1 MPDVRETFKE
11 AWSQALVGLNAAEQ
25 EAEKVITKIADAA
38 GFTPDD
44 VRRHARE
51 FAERLQTQRKEIE
64 KTIDEA
70 VKRAASRFK
79 LPSREELDSLRQ
91 RVDAIAARVDAISK
105 TEAEAKAQGVAAPA
119 SSEQASPQQEEKAED
134 EGA

>member
-25 EAEKVITKIADAA
+25 EAEKVINKIADAA
-38 GFTPDD
+38 GFTPED

-51 FAERLQTQRKEIE
+51 FAERLQMQRKEIE

-70 VKRAASRFK
+70 VKRATSRFK
-79 LPSREELDSLRQ
+79 LPTREELEGLRQ
-91 RVDAIAARVDAISK
+91 RVDAIAARAEAISSK
-105 TEAEAKAQGVAAPA
+105 SAPEAKPQPEVAEAKPA
-119 SSEQASPQQEEKAED
+119 EGEKAEGD
-134 EGA
+134 GA